1 MSGEQ
6 KKDLIKNLRNLAIT
20 KQLNFLI
27 GSGASLPAIPLMGMI
42 EEENKEDRNKKLSEK
57 VREVSKELINNE
69 LSVDTSI
76 TLRNYEKFI
85 FTIIEIL
92 NLSNSRQAPKTIN
105 LFTTNYDLFIERA
118 SDTALKLYRFIFNDG
133 ASGYFDRKL
142 ESANYN
148 RTVSYRG
155 LNDNYTNEIPSLSL
169 IKPHGSMNWKASD
182 DSILIRNDVVDS
194 ACIVKPD
201 GYEEK
206 ETFLS
211 NHFHEMLRVFQLE
224 LDKPQ
229 SVLFIVG
236 FSFQDPHIAKMVK
249 RAIQN
254 PELMVYAFGFQ
265 ESDRKI
271 YLDNLRFAD
280 ERRNFKILTPKDFG
294 DEFKTE
300 HFNEDG
306 VAWHSF
312 TLKNFTNVLK
322 GASLE
327 DIKNDK

>member
-1 MSGEQ
+1 MTVPTP
-6 KKDLIKNLRNLAIT
+6 R
-20 KQLNFLI
+20 
-27 GSGASLPAIPLMGMI
+27 
-42 EEENKEDRNKKLSEK
+42 
-57 VREVSKELINNE
+57 
-69 LSVDTSI
+69 
-76 TLRNYEKFI
+76 
-85 FTIIEIL
+85 
-92 NLSNSRQAPKTIN
+92 TIN
-105 LFTTNYDLFIERA
+105 LFTTNYDLFIEKA
-118 SDTALKLYRFIFNDG
+118 ADTVLQSYRFIFNDG
-133 ASGYFDRKL
+133 ASGYFNRKL

-169 IKPHGSMNWKASD
+169 IKPHGSMNWEGSD
-182 DSILIRNDVVDS
+182 DSILIRNHVVDS
-194 ACIVKPD
+194 AYIVKPT

-211 NHFHEMLRVFQLE
+211 NHFHEMLRIFQLE

-229 SVLFIVG
+229 SVLFIIG
-236 FSFQDPHIAKMVK
+236 FSFQDKHIAKMVK

-254 PELMVYAFGFQ
+254 PELMIYVFGFQ
-265 ESDRKI
+265 ESDRKT
-271 YLDNLRFAD
+271 YLDHLRFTD
-280 ERRNFKILTPKDFG
+280 ERKNFKILTPKNFG

-300 HFNEDG
+300 HINEDG

-322 GASLE
+322 GTSLE